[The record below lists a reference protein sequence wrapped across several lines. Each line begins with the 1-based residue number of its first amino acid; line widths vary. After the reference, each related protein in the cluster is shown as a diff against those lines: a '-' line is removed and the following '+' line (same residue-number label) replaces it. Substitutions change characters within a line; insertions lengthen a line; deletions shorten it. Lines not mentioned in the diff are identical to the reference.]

1 MVDVSE
7 IVRFTPGKGTLQ
19 LGKAEGGKKTGDR
32 LLELIR
38 GNPGITRAGD
48 VRARRFV
55 V

>member
-7 IVRFTPGKGTLQ
+7 L
-19 LGKAEGGKKTGDR
+19 AR
-32 LLELIR
+32 LLLAKGR
-38 GNPGITRAGD
+38 GGWSGRNCITRAGD